1 MLDGSGVKLVG
12 KSFVIPGISP
22 ELGHRKENEMDTK
35 KKKEKSAHT
44 MTDKEVAQSVDLEVS
59 DFSDDGSDLDELR
72 NIMEGND

>member
-1 MLDGSGVKLVG
+1 
-12 KSFVIPGISP
+12 
-22 ELGHRKENEMDTK
+22 MDTK
-35 KKKEKSAHT
+35 KKKEKSAHD

>member
-1 MLDGSGVKLVG
+1 MLNSG
-12 KSFVIPGISP
+12 FIGIHD
-22 ELGHRKENEMDTK
+22 EDRTKFRLGHRKENEMDTK
-35 KKKEKSAHT
+35 KKKEKSAHD